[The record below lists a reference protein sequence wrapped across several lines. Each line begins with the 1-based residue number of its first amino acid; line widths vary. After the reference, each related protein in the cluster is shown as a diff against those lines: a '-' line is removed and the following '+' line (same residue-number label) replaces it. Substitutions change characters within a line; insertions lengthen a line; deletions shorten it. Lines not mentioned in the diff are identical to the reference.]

1 LRGEFNGGFWQ
12 WLDKFVFVAG
22 FKFDTYS
29 AFLEGSAANLA
40 KVVGIAAQQL
50 GIASFVVG
58 LLTLGMECTGDA
70 LLGMI
75 FLRAATALLMIGAVA
90 ALSLSFPM
98 LTVYAGVL
106 LQLVLD
112 SLLTRAQ
119 TTLCRQP

>member
-1 LRGEFNGGFWQ
+1 
-12 WLDKFVFVAG
+12 
-22 FKFDTYS
+22 
-29 AFLEGSAANLA
+29 
-40 KVVGIAAQQL
+40 
-50 GIASFVVG
+50 
-58 LLTLGMECTGDA
+58 
-70 LLGMI
+70 MI